1 LTNLYTITR
10 LVPIYGGLQLHCSLD
25 DDDIRIFRDLLV
37 FTYIGFMAFKNVT
50 PSPMILIG
58 LTLSFSGAIY
68 YSFNEEK
75 KERRKELE
83 D

>member
-10 LVPIYGGLQLHCSLD
+10 LVATSGGESSGAGE
-25 DDDIRIFRDLLV
+25 IARIFIDMM

-50 PSPMILIG
+50 PSPTILIG

-68 YSFNEEK
+68 SYFKWIEWRPEY
-75 KERRKELE
+75 ERN
-83 D
+83 